1 MRPNKYTKFVFVY
14 FVLGDFMVPKTFAE
28 KPSPSKKLFTS
39 YGGGF
44 KENVTK
50 QKKKRKIMF
59 IFNTA
64 IYTPRFASKFIKY
77 IFPVC
82 AAIQYLI
89 NNNIS
94 K

>member
-28 KPSPSKKLFTS
+28 KPSASKKLFTS

-50 QKKKRKIMF
+50 QKKKGKLCLF
-59 IFNTA
+59 LTQQFTLQDLPQNLLNT
-64 IYTPRFASKFIKY
+64 S
-77 IFPVC
+77 FPYVQLFS
-82 AAIQYLI
+82 I
-89 NNNIS
+89 
-94 K
+94 